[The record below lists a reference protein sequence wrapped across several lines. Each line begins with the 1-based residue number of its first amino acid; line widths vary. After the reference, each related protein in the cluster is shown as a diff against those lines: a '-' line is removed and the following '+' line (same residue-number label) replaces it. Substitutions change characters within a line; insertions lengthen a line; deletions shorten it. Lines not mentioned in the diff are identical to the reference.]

1 MTTLELQGAAAVHQT
16 FHRIVR
22 SIPEGRVATYGQVAA
37 LAELPRNARQ
47 VGYALARL
55 GACAAERSEASS
67 IRAPA
72 DGRTD
77 WFAGGADGA
86 TPGSEAKG
94 HGEDG
99 MGRNSESARR
109 FGALRDDSVP
119 WHRVV
124 NARGEVSERGLDPLE
139 SVDQQRF
146 LLEEEGVLF
155 DRRGR
160 VDLDRFGW
168 AP

>member
-1 MTTLELQGAAAVHQT
+1 MTVADHQRPNGVHEA

-22 SIPEGRVATYGQVAA
+22 CIPEGRVATYGQIAA
-37 LAELPRNARQ
+37 LAERPRNARQ

-55 GACAAERSEASS
+55 
-67 IRAPA
+67 
-72 DGRTD
+72 
-77 WFAGGADGA
+77 
-86 TPGSEAKG
+86 K
-94 HGEDG
+94 
-99 MGRNSESARR
+99 
-109 FGALRDDSVP
+109 DDRVP

-124 NARGEVSERGLDPLE
+124 NARGEVSERGVDLLE

-160 VDLDRFGW
+160 IDLDRFGW
-168 AP
+168 TP